1 LKGLTAWWSVIAGAT
16 GLVTLVAMYLVAIQ
30 FVDLPAAAFRPR
42 RAGTLSLAL
51 VVPLL
56 IMNAI
61 VAGVAEEAA
70 YRGYMQGLLERYFKA
85 AVAIAVV
92 TAVFTA
98 LHLLGGVKTLPLAVP
113 VSATSI
119 LFGVLTTLTR
129 SILPAVVVHALVDL
143 TTLPLEWGLV
153 GHLPVGRFYTSG
165 IDTSFIASVA
175 VAIIGFVAT
184 VAALLKLRRVAGLSV
199 ITSPV
204 LTNR

>member
-1 LKGLTAWWSVIAGAT
+1 
-16 GLVTLVAMYLVAIQ
+16 MYLVAIQ
-30 FVDLPAAAFRPR
+30 FVDLPPDAFRPR
-42 RAGTLSLAL
+42 RAGTLSLGL

-70 YRGYMQGLLERYFKA
+70 YRGYMQGMLERHFKA
-85 AVAIAVV
+85 ALAIAVV
-92 TAVFTA
+92 TVVFTA
-98 LHLLGGVKTLPLAVP
+98 LHLLGGVKTLPLGLP
-113 VSATSI
+113 VSAASI

-153 GHLPVGRFYTSG
+153 GHLPVGRFYPSG
-165 IDTSFIASVA
+165 IDTFFIASAA

-184 VAALLKLRRVAGLSV
+184 VAALLKLRRVVDLSV
-199 ITSPV
+199 ITSPA
-204 LTNR
+204 